1 MEEGNVAVAR
11 VKVKVEVM
19 KGALQNDKSRRL
31 CLPREENCS
40 TVCEKVVR
48 LVCIPWWW

>member
-19 KGALQNDKSRRL
+19 KGALRNGKSRRP
-31 CLPREENCS
+31 CLPKEVIVVLCENGS
-40 TVCEKVVR
+40 T
-48 LVCIPWWW
+48 VCIPWWR